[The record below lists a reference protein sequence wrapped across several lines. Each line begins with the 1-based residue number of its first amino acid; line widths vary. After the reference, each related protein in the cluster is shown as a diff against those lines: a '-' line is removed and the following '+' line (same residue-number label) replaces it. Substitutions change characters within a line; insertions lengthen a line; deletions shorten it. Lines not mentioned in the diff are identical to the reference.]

1 MTEQQLSNKDYLDF
15 CRKLEKLSG
24 IVLGE
29 SKEYLVISR
38 LRQLMQINSIETLP
52 ELMLLMDRDNNVQQ
66 EAINAMTTNE
76 TLWFRDDHP
85 FKIFNEQLLPE
96 FAKSSSTVRIWSAAS
111 STGQEPYS
119 LAIQIAEE
127 KRNNNTNSNV
137 RVEILATDLS
147 TEVIETA
154 KIGIY
159 PMLALKRGMSE
170 ELLERYFDPVDG
182 NKWQIKEEIRRMV
195 TFKQLNL
202 QESFSS
208 LGKFDVVFCRNVLI
222 YFSQEFKKDILTRIH
237 EVLKDEGVLF
247 VGASE
252 SISQVGELF
261 QMEHC
266 SPGIVYLKK

>member
-1 MTEQQLSNKDYLDF
+1 MTEQQLSNQDYLDF

-38 LRQLMQINSIETLP
+38 LRQLMQLNSVESLP
-52 ELMLLMDRDNNVQQ
+52 ELMSLMDRDTSVQQ

-85 FKIFNEQLLPE
+85 FKIFNEQLLPK
-96 FAKSSSTVRIWSAAS
+96 FAESSSAVRIWSAAS

-119 LAIQIAEE
+119 LAIQIAEA
-127 KRNNNTNSNV
+127 KRKNEPHSDV
-137 RVEILATDLS
+137 RIEILATDLS

-159 PMLALKRGMSE
+159 PMLALKRGMSD
-170 ELLERYFDPVDG
+170 ELLNRYFEPVEG
-182 NKWQIKEEIRRMV
+182 EKWQIKEEIRKMV

-202 QESFSS
+202 QESFAG

-237 EVLKDEGVLF
+237 EVLKDDGALF

-252 SISQVGELF
+252 SISQVGELY